1 MEILQN
7 ELNNNSELLNSKVK
21 ITESTLNNGS
31 TNDVKIARSLK
42 WSDNFWRTLEIP
54 SINSDISLVLTWS
67 ANCVLSS
74 ATGGTKFAL
83 TDTKL
88 YVLVAPL
95 STQLHTKLL
104 SIESNNRDT
113 EPIFKLRN
121 WSKFSRSK

>member
-31 TNDVKIARSLK
+31 TNDVKIARSL
-42 WSDNFWRTLEIP
+42 DYFWRTLEIP

-121 WSKFSRSK
+121 

>member
-1 MEILQN
+1 MAILQN

-21 ITESTLNNGS
+21 RTESTLNNGS
-31 TNDVKIARSLK
+31 TNDVKIAQSLK

-74 ATGGTKFAL
+74 ATG
-83 TDTKL
+83 DTKI

-95 STQLHTKLL
+95 STQVHTKLL
-104 SIESNNRDT
+104 SIESNNGDT